1 MLALRYL
8 DIVILIL
15 ALPIFLAADLP
26 MLGYAAA
33 AVAWL
38 VAARD
43 PDRAHPQ
50 GGGRGRPADGRR
62 ASRPGR

>member
-43 PDRAHPQ
+43 PDRPHPQ
-50 GGGRGRPADGRR
+50 GGGRG
-62 ASRPGR
+62 

>member
-26 MLGYAAA
+26 MLGYAAG

-43 PDRAHPQ
+43 PDRARPQ
-50 GGGRGRPADGRR
+50 GGGRG
-62 ASRPGR
+62 